1 MGGADADSADGDR
14 DVASGRLSSL
24 NGDTVEQV
32 GAEDAI
38 FVVDAALTDAQV
50 RLVGASL
57 QIDGDGDGAF
67 ETVTTVRG
75 PAIAD
80 AVPMLT
86 YTDAVVGREWD
97 EVVSGTYIS
106 FAPAAPTPSVAI
118 GEVVQLTA
126 ATSWQTLSF
135 ANGYIDPV
143 AFALAPSLNEVEAV
157 ATRFRDVT
165 GTGAQIRL
173 QETKL
178 IIDAATG
185 EPVPNTGGHVDETVT
200 LLVLERE
207 IHTLEDGTVIE
218 IGEPVTDKLYVG
230 GFETTGF
237 EADFASAPTILSQVQ
252 TFDGADFII
261 SRQRTPTVD
270 GFELTMQEEQADNR
284 THFSETVGW
293 LAAEHGGGSLSTMD
307 WQG

>member
-1 MGGADADSADGDR
+1 LLFVILDRLSLQAIHLDKWSEIPRPPLIRRRRRPNLALDVAMVGGAVN
-14 DVASGRLSSL
+14 VA
-24 NGDTVEQV
+24 
-32 GAEDAI
+32 
-38 FVVDAALTDAQV
+38 AAA
-50 RLVGASL
+50 
-57 QIDGDGDGAF
+57 
-67 ETVTTVRG
+67 
-75 PAIAD
+75 
-80 AVPMLT
+80 
-86 YTDAVVGREWD
+86 W
-97 EVVSGTYIS
+97 
-106 FAPAAPTPSVAI
+106 VAI
-118 GEVVQLTA
+118 GEVVQLTVG
-126 ATSWQTLSF
+126 TSWQTLSF

-185 EPVPNTGGHVDETVT
+185 EPVPNTSGHVDETVT
-200 LLVLERE
+200 LLVLERG

-230 GFETTGF
+230 GFETIGF

-252 TFDGADFII
+252 TFDGADFIV
-261 SRQRTPTVD
+261 SRQRTPTAD
-270 GFELTMQEEQADNR
+270 GFALTMQEEQADNR
-284 THFSETVGW
+284 IHFPETVGW